1 MSTIIQRAGSANEF
15 KKKQTELFKKL
26 KKEQKLRNKLSNNLL
41 RYLNNNRNWRIEF
54 VPKARIT
61 QANLITL
68 KNIRN
73 RHIEA
78 IKTAD
83 WFHKIYDKEDFIRY
97 ELRSKSTNYIGH
109 LIEMAEKELA
119 RKPRVPSPSVALPAV
134 VPGGGTKPHLTVMG
148 APPRVRKTRSNKG
161 VKRGPRP
168 SVALPAVVP
177 GGGAKPR
184 LTVMGAPPR
193 VRKTRSNKGVKR
205 GPRKAKG

>member
-1 MSTIIQRAGSANEF
+1 MSAIKLGGTNEF

-41 RYLNNNRNWRIEF
+41 RYLNNSRNWRIEF

-83 WFHKIYDKEDFIRY
+83 WFHKIHDKEDFIRY

-119 RKPRVPSPSVALPAV
+119 RKPRVPSPSVA
-134 VPGGGTKPHLTVMG
+134 KPHLTVMG

-161 VKRGPRP
+161 IKRGPRP
-168 SVALPAVVP
+168 SVALPAV
-177 GGGAKPR
+177 PR